1 MVWTSKQSVGGCV
14 GVIPY
19 IGVTPKESR
28 IREIHTYGSMWE
40 RRLKPLHTLLGGFL
54 TSVFLDNQDEIKT
67 LKMIWI

>member
-1 MVWTSKQSVGGCV
+1 M

-40 RRLKPLHTLLGGFL
+40 RWLKPPHTLRGGFL
-54 TSVFLDNQDEIKT
+54 TSVLDNQDKIKP